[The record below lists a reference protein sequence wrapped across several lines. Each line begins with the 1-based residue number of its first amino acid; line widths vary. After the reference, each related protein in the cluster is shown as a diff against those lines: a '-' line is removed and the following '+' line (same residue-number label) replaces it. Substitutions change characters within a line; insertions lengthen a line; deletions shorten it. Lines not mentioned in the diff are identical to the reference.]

1 MLFLPLVFVLAL
13 IREYNIIMINVNKIM
28 HDIENSLMMLGVE
41 GIFKVS

>member
-13 IREYNIIMINVNKIM
+13 IREYDIIMINVKIIM